1 MCVSTVLARTA
12 VHRDLGVL
20 PGSPLG
26 HLHILVH
33 MGSYGDPDDP
43 AQLLS
48 ERSLPDPLYR
58 SLTEDLV
65 EIWVRSS
72 VHEELSDAM
81 G

>member
-1 MCVSTVLARTA
+1 
-12 VHRDLGVL
+12 
-20 PGSPLG
+20 
-26 HLHILVH
+26 

-48 ERSLPDPLYR
+48 ERSLRDPLYR